1 MSPDGMSADDDV
13 EDLAAF
19 KAVNANVPRT
29 VRTDWTAPAPAR
41 EWLIPEWLPASRV
54 CLLSGPGAVGKS
66 RLALQLAVA
75 VASGVRV
82 WLKSGPPL
90 TLPGGRAGSAVIA
103 SWEDEPDELARR
115 MAGYSPAPDPDD
127 RLVALDL
134 SGGGPLWA
142 SKSPEAPAVWTGSGK
157 WVMNYTGGRD
167 ARLLVIDSAAAAFGG
182 NENSRSE
189 VRAFVSALDAW
200 ACSARCAVLLISHP
214 SKASE
219 GEAAI
224 YSGSTDW
231 RNSVRALWELR
242 AVPIPWESTRSAV
255 RLRNEKASYGLD
267 GAVLWLGG
275 YPQWLSMSPTDAATE
290 YERAHPPQEASW
302 EPIP

>member
-1 MSPDGMSADDDV
+1 
-13 EDLAAF
+13 
-19 KAVNANVPRT
+19 
-29 VRTDWTAPAPAR
+29 
-41 EWLIPEWLPASRV
+41 
-54 CLLSGPGAVGKS
+54 
-66 RLALQLAVA
+66 
-75 VASGVRV
+75 
-82 WLKSGPPL
+82 
-90 TLPGGRAGSAVIA
+90 
-103 SWEDEPDELARR
+103 

-142 SKSPEAPAVWTGSGK
+142 SKSPGAPAAWTGSAK
-157 WVMNYTGGRD
+157 WVMEYTGGRD
-167 ARLLVIDSAAAAFGG
+167 ARLLVIDSAAAFGG

-242 AVPIPWESTRSAV
+242 AVPIPDSTRSAV
-255 RLRNEKASYGLD
+255 RLRNEKASYGLA

-290 YERAHPPQEASW
+290 YEQEEW